1 METTDISSKRT
12 LIKITKYNKKK
23 NRIKNLQQAKSQTI
37 KKLIWDE
44 FIEDDEDFYIMRSKW
59 TKEFYDLY
67 NEAFDEFQF
76 GDWNKSKEIF
86 EKVLD
91 EYDDDGPSQHLY
103 EIMEKENFEKPKNWE
118 GNKFIY

>member
-1 METTDISSKRT
+1 MTQE
-12 LIKITKYNKKK
+12 
-23 NRIKNLQQAKSQTI
+23 
-37 KKLIWDE
+37 
-44 FIEDDEDFYIMRSKW
+44 
-59 TKEFYDLY
+59 EFYDLY

-103 EIMEKENFEKPKNWE
+103 DIMEKENFEKPKNWE